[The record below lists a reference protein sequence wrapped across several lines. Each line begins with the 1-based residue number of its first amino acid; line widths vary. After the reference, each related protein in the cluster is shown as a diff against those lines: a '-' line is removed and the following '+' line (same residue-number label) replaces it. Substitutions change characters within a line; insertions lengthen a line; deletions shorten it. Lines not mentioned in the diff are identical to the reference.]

1 MNKILDH
8 KSSGEA
14 IKIDNDTA
22 GQLAWDGCDNY
33 RLDGRSLFNGET
45 HHTNWSIWKSQRVI
59 SSAGRCICHCSWD
72 SIWEPAFAWQG
83 WWSRFDEEY
92 YSFQVW
98 YTASTA
104 RIRWTTHKYVNE
116 MPANGRTSDERYD
129 EYPRA
134 GLNNGNIRM
143 DEFVGEGNGK
153 PDHCI
158 LSIRAWSE
166 GTPCLAENN
175 RPCHLLCQDGFHAEG

>member
-1 MNKILDH
+1 MRRMRQLQIGWSFLLQW
-8 KSSGEA
+8 G
-14 IKIDNDTA
+14 DTSH
-22 GQLAWDGCDNY
+22 QLVDLEISESYIQCRSVYMSLLVGFNMSLRLLGKGDGW
-33 RLDGRSLFNGET
+33 T
-45 HHTNWSIWKSQRVI
+45 
-59 SSAGRCICHCSWD
+59 
-72 SIWEPAFAWQG
+72 
-83 WWSRFDEEY
+83 RFDEEY

-104 RIRWTTHKYVNE
+104 RIKWTTHKYGIE
-116 MPANGRTSDERYD
+116 MPANGRTSGERYD

-175 RPCHLLCQDGFHAEG
+175 RPCHLRCQDGFHAEG

>member
-1 MNKILDH
+1 MRRMRQLQIGWSFLLQW
-8 KSSGEA
+8 G
-14 IKIDNDTA
+14 DTSH
-22 GQLAWDGCDNY
+22 QLVDLEISESYIQCRSVY
-33 RLDGRSLFNGET
+33 MSLFVGFNMSLRLLG
-45 HHTNWSIWKSQRVI
+45 K
-59 SSAGRCICHCSWD
+59 GD
-72 SIWEPAFAWQG
+72 G
-83 WWSRFDEEY
+83 WTRFDEEY

-98 YTASTA
+98 YTAFTA
-104 RIRWTTHKYVNE
+104 WIKWTTHKYGIE
-116 MPANGRTSDERYD
+116 MPANGRTSGEGHD

-143 DEFVGEGNGK
+143 DDFVGEGNGK

-175 RPCHLLCQDGFHAEG
+175 RPCHLRCQDGFHAEG